1 MWAAPSRLRT
11 VKHAR
16 MIRDNA
22 QASIIKW
29 NVYARRCLVYVY
41 SHFALVKFVSFTPNS
56 LKRIEI
62 GIVRQL
68 WHNLYW
74 NSKRGTV
81 DDIYSTTGILAYNK
95 PNHQHQ
101 NAEMSPICTTAVKDA
116 WRVCKWAKS
125 PMLIIESQYFS

>member
-29 NVYARRCLVYVY
+29 NVYARRCLVLYVY

-56 LKRIEI
+56 GIRIEI
-62 GIVRQL
+62 GIFILL
-68 WHNLYW
+68 WY
-74 NSKRGTV
+74 KKIV
-81 DDIYSTTGILAYNK
+81 
-95 PNHQHQ
+95 
-101 NAEMSPICTTAVKDA
+101 V
-116 WRVCKWAKS
+116 V
-125 PMLIIESQYFS
+125 